1 VYALVKSAV
10 LELFRAPATP
20 PDAPS
25 GSHAHV
31 QVMRAAP
38 SYLRYRLVGLAI
50 LAGFA
55 ALGALGS
62 LIAGIFAPPLLIVT
76 GVIVLVLFPLLLVA
90 YFAVRVDYDLRYYVI
105 TDRSV
110 RVREGAWTVEEK
122 TVTFANVQNVRLEQG
137 PLERLFGVSN
147 VRIDTAGG
155 GMVGGGQ
162 HAVAV
167 SHGVQLAGLD
177 NAAQIRDLILAR
189 TRTQAD
195 AGLGDHDQARVAAAA
210 NWSPEHVSA
219 LRELAA
225 AAHALRVA
233 AHGRAHGVG

>member
-1 VYALVKSAV
+1 
-10 LELFRAPATP
+10 
-20 PDAPS
+20 
-25 GSHAHV
+25 
-31 QVMRAAP
+31 
-38 SYLRYRLVGLAI
+38 
-50 LAGFA
+50 
-55 ALGALGS
+55 
-62 LIAGIFAPPLLIVT
+62 
-76 GVIVLVLFPLLLVA
+76 
-90 YFAVRVDYDLRYYVI
+90 
-105 TDRSV
+105 
-110 RVREGAWTVEEK
+110 
-122 TVTFANVQNVRLEQG
+122 
-137 PLERLFGVSN
+137 
-147 VRIDTAGG
+147 
-155 GMVGGGQ
+155 MVGGGQ